1 VAKKKSPERMRP
13 VHADQD
19 AYDASVR
26 AFEGAVAM
34 IHDGK
39 LEAARAAFLK
49 IAGESAGEIVMADR
63 ARVYASACERRL
75 TSRPATPKDADD
87 FYYRAIVFSNQG
99 RLDEALEMIEGAV
112 RLDGRSAKALYVRA
126 SVHAMRGSADRS
138 IHDLRSAV
146 GFDPTLRFQ
155 AINDPD
161 FDSVRDDPAFID
173 VVEPARS
180 ET

>member
-1 VAKKKSPERMRP
+1 
-13 VHADQD
+13 
-19 AYDASVR
+19 
-26 AFEGAVAM
+26 
-34 IHDGK
+34 
-39 LEAARAAFLK
+39 
-49 IAGESAGEIVMADR
+49 
-63 ARVYASACERRL
+63 
-75 TSRPATPKDADD
+75 
-87 FYYRAIVFSNQG
+87 
-99 RLDEALEMIEGAV
+99 V